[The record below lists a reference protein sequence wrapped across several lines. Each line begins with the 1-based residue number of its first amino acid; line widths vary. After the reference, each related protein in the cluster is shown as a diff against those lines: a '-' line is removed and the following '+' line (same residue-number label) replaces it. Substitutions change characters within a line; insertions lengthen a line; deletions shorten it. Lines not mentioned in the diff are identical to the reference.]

1 MSRDARSWSQAEQER
16 VRRLAVAAVVEQGL
30 SVVAAAGLFGVSRQ
44 TVSGWV
50 NEFRRAGAGAL
61 AAGRRGRRA
70 GEQQALPPWMQG
82 QLVQTIRGHNPDQL
96 RLPFFLWTREAVR
109 ELIRTRY
116 GIVLAVTTV
125 GQYLR
130 RWGFTPQKP
139 VQRAFEQNPVAV
151 ARWLEREYPA
161 IRAQAKREGA
171 QILWA
176 DEMGLRSDQAA
187 GRSYAPRG
195 RTPVVGKTGQRF
207 GCNVIQAI
215 SNRGE
220 LCFCVFEGRF
230 TQAVYLDFL
239 KRLLKHAGGRK
250 LHLIVDGHPVHRGK
264 KVNAWLAERPALIE
278 VHRLPSYSPELN
290 PAELLNNDTKHAA
303 LTRRRPRDPDEL
315 LDGTRSHL
323 HRRQKQPHVI
333 RNFFHHPQVAYAA

>member
-1 MSRDARSWSQAEQER
+1 
-16 VRRLAVAAVVEQGL
+16 
-30 SVVAAAGLFGVSRQ
+30 
-44 TVSGWV
+44 
-50 NEFRRAGAGAL
+50 
-61 AAGRRGRRA
+61 
-70 GEQQALPPWMQG
+70 MQG

-109 ELIRTRY
+109 ELIRSRY
-116 GIVLAVTTV
+116 GVELALTTV
-125 GQYLR
+125 GQYLK

-161 IRAQAKREGA
+161 IEARAKREGA
-171 QILWA
+171 RILWA

-187 GRSYAPRG
+187 GRSFAPRG
-195 RTPVVGKTGQRF
+195 RTPIVGKTGKRF
-207 GCNVIQAI
+207 GCNVIQAV

-220 LCFCVFEGRF
+220 LCFRVFEGSF
-230 TQAVYLDFL
+230 TQAVYRDFL
-239 KRLLKHAGGRK
+239 KRLLKQAGGRK
-250 LHLIVDGHPVHRGK
+250 LYLIVDGHPVHRGK
-264 KVNAWLAERPALIE
+264 NVNAWLAEQTELIE
-278 VHRLPSYSPELN
+278 VHRLPGYSPELN

-333 RNFFHHPQVAYAA
+333 RNFFDHPDVAYAA

>member
-1 MSRDARSWSQAEQER
+1 MSGDARSWSQVEQER
-16 VRRLAVAAVVEQGL
+16 VRRLAVAAVLEQGL
-30 SVVAAAGLFGVSRQ
+30 GVAVAARAFGVSRQ
-44 TVSGWV
+44 SVSGWV
-50 NEFRRAGAGAL
+50 NGFRRAGEPAL
-61 AAGRRGRRA
+61 RAGRRGRRA
-70 GEQQALPPWMQG
+70 GEQQALAPWMQG

-109 ELIRTRY
+109 ELIRTRF
-116 GIVLAVTTV
+116 GITLALTTV

-139 VQRAFEQNPVAV
+139 VQRAFERNPAAV

-161 IRAQAKREGA
+161 IKAQAKREGA
-171 QILWA
+171 LVLWA

-220 LCFCVFEGRF
+220 LCFRVFEGRF
-230 TQAVYLDFL
+230 TQTVYLDFL

-264 KVNAWLAERPALIE
+264 KINAWLAERPELIE
-278 VHRLPSYSPELN
+278 VHRLPGYSPELN

-333 RNFFHHPQVAYAA
+333 RSFFHHPDVAYAA

>member
-1 MSRDARSWSQAEQER
+1 M
-16 VRRLAVAAVVEQGL
+16 RRLAVAAVLGQGM
-30 SVVAAAGLFGVSRQ
+30 SVVAAARAFGVSRQ

-50 NEFRRAGAGAL
+50 NEFRRRGEGAL
-61 AAGRRGRRA
+61 AAGRRGRRP
-70 GEQQALPPWMQG
+70 GEQQLLPAWMQG

-109 ELIRTRY
+109 ELIRRRY
-116 GIVLAVTTV
+116 GIVLALTTV
-125 GQYLR
+125 GRYLR
-130 RWGFTPQKP
+130 RWGFTPQRP
-139 VQRAFEQNPVAV
+139 VQRAFEQSPAAV
-151 ARWLEREYPA
+151 ARWLERDYPA
-161 IRAQAKREGA
+161 IKAQAKKEGA
-171 QILWA
+171 QILWG

-195 RTPVVGKTGQRF
+195 RTPVVGKSGQRF

-215 SNRGE
+215 GNRGE
-220 LCFCVFEGRF
+220 LCFSVFEGHF
-230 TQAVYLDFL
+230 SQAVYLDFL
-239 KRLLKHAGGRK
+239 KRLLKQAAGRK
-250 LHLIVDGHPVHRGK
+250 LHLVVDGHPVHRGK
-264 KVNAWLAERPALIE
+264 KVNAWLGERAELIQ
-278 VHRLPSYSPELN
+278 VHQLPGYSPELN

-333 RNFFHHPQVAYAA
+333 RSFFQHPDVYYAA

>member
-1 MSRDARSWSQAEQER
+1 MWSQVEQER
-16 VRRLAVAAVVEQGL
+16 VRRLAVVAVVEQGM
-30 SVVAAAGLFGVSRQ
+30 SVAAAGRVFGVSRQ

-50 NEFRRAGAGAL
+50 NGFRRQGESAL
-61 AAGRRGRRA
+61 AAGQRGRRA
-70 GEQQALPPWMQG
+70 GEQLALPPWMQG

-116 GIVLAVTTV
+116 GVELALTTV
-125 GQYLR
+125 GQYLA

-139 VQRAFEQNPVAV
+139 VQRAFEQDPVAV
-151 ARWLEREYPA
+151 RRWLEREYPA
-161 IRAQAKREGA
+161 IEARAKREGA
-171 QILWA
+171 RILWA

-187 GRSYAPRG
+187 GRSFAPRG
-195 RTPVVGKTGQRF
+195 RTPVVGKTGTRF
-207 GCNVIQAI
+207 GCNVIQAV

-220 LCFCVFEGRF
+220 LCFRVFEGSF
-230 TQAVYLDFL
+230 TQSIYRDFI
-239 KRLLKHAGGRK
+239 KRLLKQAGGRK
-250 LHLIVDGHPVHRGK
+250 LYLIVDGHPVHRGK
-264 KVNAWLAERPALIE
+264 NVNAWLAEQTELIE
-278 VHRLPSYSPELN
+278 VHRLPGYSPELN

-315 LDGTRSHL
+315 IDGTRSHL

-333 RNFFHHPQVAYAA
+333 RNFFHHPDVAYAA

>member
-1 MSRDARSWSQAEQER
+1 LDARSWSQAEQER
-16 VRRLAVAAVVEQGL
+16 VRRLAVAAVLEQGM
-30 SVVAAAGLFGVSRQ
+30 SAAAAARTFGVSRQ

-50 NEFRRAGAGAL
+50 NGFRREGEPAL
-61 AAGRRGRRA
+61 AARRRGRRA

-82 QLVQTIRGHNPDQL
+82 QIVRSIRERNPDQL

-109 ELIRTRY
+109 ELIRRRY
-116 GIVLAVTTV
+116 GIKLALTTV

-161 IRAQAKREGA
+161 ITAQAKREGA
-171 QILWA
+171 RLLWA

-187 GRSYAPRG
+187 GRCYAPRG

-215 SNRGE
+215 SNRGQ
-220 LCFCVFEGRF
+220 LCFRVFEGRF

-239 KRLLKHAGGRK
+239 KRLLKHARGRK

-264 KVNAWLAERPALIE
+264 RINAWLAERPELIE
-278 VHRLPSYSPELN
+278 VHRLPGYSPELN
-290 PAELLNNDTKHAA
+290 PAELLNNDTKQAA
-303 LTRRRPRDPDEL
+303 LTKRRPRDPDQL
-315 LDGTRSHL
+315 LDGTRRHL

-333 RNFFHHPQVAYAA
+333 RSFFHHPDVAYAA